1 MIAACTG
8 IKTDLPTS
16 HASQGRNCRVSVAS
30 LTLSACCRPP
40 SPKPSLATTQED
52 FTRNEDWSSVDK
64 NQDYNSK
71 AAPAAVEE
79 EDGSKGFGEVL
90 DPQPG
95 SPASLPPT
103 SKESAISGSQEG
115 ELHQEVAC
123 IGHDEADVQC
133 DRCGK
138 WGHTA
143 ASCDEMYCD
152 RCQQMGYIITN
163 CKSWQLQKTGAGLL
177 EEAEPETQSVAKQ
190 QKTEQI
196 QRFRCKQ
203 DGHSSAECPLPDVNH
218 CYNCHQLG
226 HLSQFCPVLR
236 TAVKGLPLAQ
246 QQGSGKAEG
255 SHHQQAQAFTAFPS
269 GRNQYGK

>member
-1 MIAACTG
+1 MPPRDAIVG
-8 IKTDLPTS
+8 
-16 HASQGRNCRVSVAS
+16 SVAK
-30 LTLSACCRPP
+30 LTLSACCRSP
-40 SPKPSLATTQED
+40 SPKPSLAATLED
-52 FTRNEDWSSVDK
+52 FPTQNEDWSSVDK
-64 NQDYNSK
+64 NQDCDSK

-95 SPASLPPT
+95 SPTSLPPT
-103 SKESAISGSQEG
+103 SKEPAFSIGDEG
-115 ELHQEVAC
+115 EIQQEVAC
-123 IGHDEADVQC
+123 IGHDEADMQC

-152 RCQQMGYIITN
+152 RCQQMGHIITN
-163 CKSWQLQKTGAGLL
+163 CKSWQLQKAGAGPLDQ
-177 EEAEPETQSVAKQ
+177 EAEPEAQSAAKQ
-190 QKTEQI
+190 QETEQM
-196 QRFRCKQ
+196 QCFRCKQ
-203 DGHSSAECPLPDVNH
+203 NGHCSAECPLPDVEH

-255 SHHQQAQAFTAFPS
+255 SHHQQAPAFTAFPS